1 MQRILVQ
8 ILFVFFSFERMV
20 RNKTSVFRIYAKCP
34 WGCFAIFRFMKFP
47 PIFLYLE
54 SLPTC
59 YNSMFNFHWGRINYQ
74 CTYQECKKFAFF
86 IFFHVFI
93 LVVVCTI
100 IRSTVPKNLIIWV
113 NHPAQLPKNS
123 LIPIAWSF
131 QKFPLRGFTLY
142 TVGLQPRAGVQVP
155 PRF

>member
-1 MQRILVQ
+1 MNLSGLTEKFFLSKAWWGIKLLYSEFMLNVHGDVLQFSGLWNSPSPHLLQFHVQFSLGTNKLSVHLSRMQ
-8 ILFVFFSFERMV
+8 
-20 RNKTSVFRIYAKCP
+20 
-34 WGCFAIFRFMKFP
+34 
-47 PIFLYLE
+47 
-54 SLPTC
+54 
-59 YNSMFNFHWGRINYQ
+59 
-74 CTYQECKKFAFF
+74 KFAFF

-131 QKFPLRGFTLY
+131 QKFPLSRVYLLVFEIFLGECIYLTS
-142 TVGLQPRAGVQVP
+142 VK
-155 PRF
+155 